1 MDVETHGL
9 MQFVLISCRVATP
22 DYVSFEIKTEAPDGI
37 ILWQG
42 RVRDSYIMICVL
54 RIVGCFLFLFRQFPT
69 KLALNFKP
77 TMQSNL
83 FS

>member
-1 MDVETHGL
+1 MGVETYGL

-42 RVRDSYIMICVL
+42 RVRDSYIIIL
-54 RIVGCFLFLFRQFPT
+54 RIVGCFLVLFRQFPT

-77 TMQSNL
+77 TMQSNV

>member
-1 MDVETHGL
+1 MGVETYGL

-42 RVRDSYIMICVL
+42 RVRDSYTYNDL
-54 RIVGCFLFLFRQFPT
+54 RSQNCR
-69 KLALNFKP
+69 
-77 TMQSNL
+77 L
-83 FS
+83 FSRPF

>member
-1 MDVETHGL
+1 MGVEAYGL

-42 RVRDSYIMICVL
+42 RVRDNDL
-54 RIVGCFLFLFRQFPT
+54 RSQNCR
-69 KLALNFKP
+69 
-77 TMQSNL
+77 L
-83 FS
+83 FSRPF

>member
-9 MQFVLISCRVATP
+9 MQFVLISFRVATP